1 MIGVYD
7 IMKVLFIGL
16 SGQAINLI
24 RVMEDIQTLDIMT
37 ISSSEV
43 STMSR
48 IDVLEMVSM
57 YDIIIYNQANTRYMN
72 DTPIESIA
80 LSMVVL
86 EKSNKFFQLSDSD
99 EYLMLIN
106 EDRFGVLFDPLNDID
121 TVINYLMVA

>member
-1 MIGVYD
+1 
-7 IMKVLFIGL
+7 MKVLFIGL